1 MRKGI
6 LILMVP
12 ILLLNVPVTMVS
24 NWAWSLGYTPITV
37 LNKGRINHRELHH
50 QEMMALG
57 SSGIWNILAADST
70 TRVIAVG
77 NHPQV
82 FAFPCNVQ
90 SYDDIT
96 STWGN
101 VRLVKTMDAFIEYL
115 AYAKTDYIYMQAG
128 AVEEGS
134 RCHELM
140 GYLIEAG
147 ILTDVIYENGNLLAK
162 VDLQGQYSPD
172 ATDAYEIYQTT
183 YPVRPKQ

>member
-1 MRKGI
+1 
-6 LILMVP
+6 
-12 ILLLNVPVTMVS
+12 
-24 NWAWSLGYTPITV
+24 
-37 LNKGRINHRELHH
+37 
-50 QEMMALG
+50 
-57 SSGIWNILAADST
+57 
-70 TRVIAVG
+70 
-77 NHPQV
+77 
-82 FAFPCNVQ
+82 
-90 SYDDIT
+90 
-96 STWGN
+96 
-101 VRLVKTMDAFIEYL
+101 
-115 AYAKTDYIYMQAG
+115 MQAG